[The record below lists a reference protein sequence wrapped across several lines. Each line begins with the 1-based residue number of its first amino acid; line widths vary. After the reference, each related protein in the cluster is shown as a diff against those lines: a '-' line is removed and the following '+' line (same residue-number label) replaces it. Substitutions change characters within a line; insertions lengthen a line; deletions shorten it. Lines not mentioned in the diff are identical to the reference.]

1 LNKWSNHAKICRIF
15 IPWKSVISKEIMS
28 NSKEKKPVDHSRA
41 KERSIF
47 IGLLLGIFGLIT
59 GVIAAV
65 IANSLTLE
73 SEILK
78 NIGLVTA
85 VFLSYLSIR
94 KVNRG
99 RTEGYNYG
107 YGKLESVSSLI
118 VATVLVISLV
128 IIIAHIV
135 ERFQHPVELHA
146 EGVDLAIAFSAIG
159 LLTSA
164 WLWRHDYHLVKE
176 EFSPVLESLWRM
188 YRSKTIAS
196 MLVIVSLS
204 LSAIFKDQPWVYY
217 VDPAA
222 SVIIGLFIVQS
233 IYNISTMSVYDLL
246 DRALEESLQI
256 VILSELAHYFDE
268 YEAIHGIRSRRSG
281 ANVYVEIFLE
291 FDGNRKMSEVQK
303 VIDSIKSG
311 LESKIHGSEIVV
323 SPATAAVA

>member
-1 LNKWSNHAKICRIF
+1 MSDNKEARPVNHA
-15 IPWKSVISKEIMS
+15 
-28 NSKEKKPVDHSRA
+28 RA
-41 KERSIF
+41 KEKSI
-47 IGLLLGIFGLIT
+47 LLGLILGLFGLAT
-59 GVIAAV
+59 GIIAAI

-99 RTEGYNYG
+99 KTEGYNYG

-118 VATVLVISLV
+118 VAAVLVISLV
-128 IIIAHIV
+128 VIIGHTV
-135 ERFQHPVELHA
+135 ERLQHPVELH
-146 EGVDLAIAFSAIG
+146 EGGLDLAIVFSAVG

-176 EFSPVLESLWRM
+176 EYSPVLESLWRM
-188 YRSKTIAS
+188 YRFKTIAS
-196 MLVIVSLS
+196 VLVIISLA
-204 LSAIFKDQPWVYY
+204 LSAIFNDQPWASY
-217 VDPAA
+217 VDPIG
-222 SVIIGLFIVQS
+222 SVIISLFIVQS

-256 VILSELAHYFDE
+256 VILRELAQYFDE

-291 FDGNRKMSEVQK
+291 FDGERKMAEVQR
-303 VIDSIKSG
+303 VIDAVKAS
-311 LESKIHGSEIVV
+311 LESKINGSQIVI
-323 SPATAAVA
+323 SPATADVT

>member
-1 LNKWSNHAKICRIF
+1 M
-15 IPWKSVISKEIMS
+15 SKD
-28 NSKEKKPVDHSRA
+28 KVKKPVNHSKA
-41 KERSIF
+41 KEHSIML
-47 IGLLLGIFGLIT
+47 GLVLGLFGLAT
-59 GVIAAV
+59 GIVAAI

-107 YGKLESVSSLI
+107 YGKLESVSGLI
-118 VATVLVISLV
+118 VAVVLVISLIIV
-128 IIIAHIV
+128 IGHTV
-135 ERFQHPVELHA
+135 ERLQHPVELH
-146 EGVDLAIAFSAIG
+146 EGGLDLAIVFSAVA

-164 WLWRHDYHLVKE
+164 WMWRHDYHLTKE
-176 EFSPVLESLWRM
+176 EYSPVLESLWRM
-188 YRSKTIAS
+188 YRLKTIAS
-196 MLVIVSLS
+196 VLVIISLS
-204 LSAIFKDQPWVYY
+204 MSAIFNDQPWATY
-217 VDPAA
+217 VDPIG

-256 VILSELAHYFDE
+256 VILRELALYFDE

-291 FDGNRKMSEVQK
+291 FDGDRKMAEVQK
-303 VIDSIKSG
+303 VIEAIKNS
-311 LESKIHGSEIVV
+311 LESKISSSQIVI
-323 SPATAAVA
+323 SPATAAVV

>member
-1 LNKWSNHAKICRIF
+1 
-15 IPWKSVISKEIMS
+15 MT
-28 NSKEKKPVDHSRA
+28 KEKTKPVNHSKA
-41 KERSIF
+41 KEQSILL
-47 IGLLLGIFGLIT
+47 GLILGIFGLIT
-59 GVIAAV
+59 GIIAAI

-99 RTEGYNYG
+99 KTEGYNYG

-118 VATVLVISLV
+118 VAAVLVISLV
-128 IIIAHIV
+128 IIIGHAI
-135 ERFQHPVELHA
+135 ERFQHPVELH
-146 EGVDLAIAFSAIG
+146 EGGLDLAIFFSAFG
-159 LLTSA
+159 LFTSA

-176 EFSPVLESLWRM
+176 EYSPVLESLWRM
-188 YRSKTIAS
+188 YRFKTVS
-196 MLVIVSLS
+196 SVLVIISLS
-204 LSAIFKDQPWVYY
+204 LSAIFNDQPWASY
-217 VDPAA
+217 VDPVG
-222 SVIIGLFIVQS
+222 SIIIGLFIVQS

-256 VILSELAHYFDE
+256 IILRELAYYFDE

-291 FDGNRKMSEVQK
+291 FDGDRKMADVQK
-303 VIDSIKSG
+303 VIGTIKAS
-311 LESKIHGSEIVV
+311 LESKINGSEIVI

>member
-1 LNKWSNHAKICRIF
+1 
-15 IPWKSVISKEIMS
+15 MS
-28 NSKEKKPVDHSRA
+28 DNTEARPVNHSRA
-41 KERSIF
+41 KERSI
-47 IGLLLGIFGLIT
+47 LFGLILGLFGLAT
-59 GVIAAV
+59 GIIAAI

-99 RTEGYNYG
+99 KTEGYNYG
-107 YGKLESVSSLI
+107 YGKLESVSGLI
-118 VATVLVISLV
+118 VAAVLVISL
-128 IIIAHIV
+128 IIIIGHAV
-135 ERFQHPVELHA
+135 ERFQHPVELH
-146 EGVDLAIAFSAIG
+146 EGGLDLAIVFSAIG

-164 WLWRHDYHLVKE
+164 WLWRHDYHLTKQE
-176 EFSPVLESLWRM
+176 YSPVLESLWRM
-188 YRSKTIAS
+188 YRFKTIAS
-196 MLVIVSLS
+196 VLVIISLA
-204 LSAIFKDQPWVYY
+204 LSALFSAQPWASY
-217 VDPAA
+217 VDPVG

-233 IYNISTMSVYDLL
+233 IYNISTMSVHDLL

-256 VILSELAHYFDE
+256 VILRELAHYFDE

-291 FDGNRKMSEVQK
+291 FEGDRRMADVQK
-303 VIDSIKSG
+303 VIDAIKSS
-311 LESKIHGSEIVV
+311 LESKINGSEIVI

>member
-1 LNKWSNHAKICRIF
+1 MPKDKVTKPINH
-15 IPWKSVISKEIMS
+15 SK
-28 NSKEKKPVDHSRA
+28 A
-41 KERSIF
+41 KEHSILL
-47 IGLLLGIFGLIT
+47 GLILGIFGLVT
-59 GVIAAV
+59 GIIAAV

-107 YGKLESVSSLI
+107 YGKLESFSGLI
-118 VATVLVISLV
+118 VAVVLVLSLIIV
-128 IIIAHIV
+128 IGHTV
-135 ERFQHPVELHA
+135 ERFQHPVELH
-146 EGVDLAIAFSAIG
+146 EGGLDLAIVFSAVA

-164 WLWRHDYHLVKE
+164 WLWRHDYHLAKE
-176 EFSPVLESLWRM
+176 EYSPVLESLWRM
-188 YRSKTIAS
+188 YRFKTIAS
-196 MLVIVSLS
+196 VLVIISLA
-204 LSAIFKDQPWVYY
+204 LSALFNDQPWSSY
-217 VDPAA
+217 VDPVG

-256 VILSELAHYFDE
+256 VILRELAYYFDE

-291 FDGNRKMSEVQK
+291 FDGERKMADVQK
-303 VIDSIKSG
+303 VIDTIKNS
-311 LESKIHGSEIVV
+311 LESKINGSEIVI

>member
-1 LNKWSNHAKICRIF
+1 
-15 IPWKSVISKEIMS
+15 MS
-28 NSKEKKPVDHSRA
+28 DNNESRPVNHSRA
-41 KERSIF
+41 KERSILL
-47 IGLLLGIFGLIT
+47 GLILGIFGLVT

-99 RTEGYNYG
+99 KTEGYNYG
-107 YGKLESVSSLI
+107 YGKLESVSGLI
-118 VATVLVISLV
+118 VAAVLVISL
-128 IIIAHIV
+128 IIIIGHAV
-135 ERFQHPVELHA
+135 ERFQHPVELH
-146 EGVDLAIAFSAIG
+146 EGGLDLAIIFSAVA

-164 WLWRHDYHLVKE
+164 WLWWHDYHLTKE
-176 EFSPVLESLWRM
+176 EYSPVLESLWRM
-188 YRSKTIAS
+188 YRFKTIAS
-196 MLVIVSLS
+196 ILVIMSLA
-204 LSAIFKDQPWVYY
+204 LSAIFNDQPWASYI
-217 VDPAA
+217 DPVG

-256 VILSELAHYFDE
+256 VILKELAQYFDD

-291 FDGNRKMSEVQK
+291 FDGDRKMAEVQK
-303 VIDSIKSG
+303 VIDAIKTS
-311 LESKIHGSEIVV
+311 LESKINGSEIVI

>member
-1 LNKWSNHAKICRIF
+1 M
-15 IPWKSVISKEIMS
+15 SKD
-28 NSKEKKPVDHSRA
+28 KDAKPVDHSKA
-41 KERSIF
+41 KEKSILL
-47 IGLLLGIFGLIT
+47 GLLLGIFGLIT

-85 VFLSYLSIR
+85 VLLSYLSIR

-107 YGKLESVSSLI
+107 YGKLESFSGLI
-118 VATVLVISLV
+118 VAVVLVISLIIV
-128 IIIAHIV
+128 IGHTV
-135 ERFQHPVELHA
+135 ERFQHPEELRA
-146 EGVDLAIAFSAIG
+146 GGLDLAIIFSAIA

-164 WLWRHDYHLVKE
+164 WLWRHDYHLSKE
-176 EFSPVLESLWRM
+176 EYSPVLESLWRM
-188 YRSKTIAS
+188 YRFKTIAS
-196 MLVIVSLS
+196 VLVIISLA
-204 LSAIFKDQPWVYY
+204 LSAIFNDQPWASY
-217 VDPAA
+217 VDPIG

-256 VILSELAHYFDE
+256 VILRELAHYFEE

-291 FDGNRKMSEVQK
+291 FDGDRKMSEVQK
-303 VIDSIKSG
+303 VIDSIKTG
-311 LESKIHGSEIVV
+311 LESKINGSEIVV
-323 SPATAAVA
+323 SPATSAVA